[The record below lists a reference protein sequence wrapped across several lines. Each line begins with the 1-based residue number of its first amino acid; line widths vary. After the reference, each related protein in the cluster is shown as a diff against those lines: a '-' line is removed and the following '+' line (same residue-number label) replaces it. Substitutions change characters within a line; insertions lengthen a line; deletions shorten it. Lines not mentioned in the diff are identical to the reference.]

1 MSKNRN
7 NRGIQ
12 GTEPQNRNNREIQ
25 GTEPQDEAASLEE
38 LETVET
44 GEEVETED
52 GAQVEG
58 DETETP
64 ETESGDFEQEG
75 VTELTPDEVSEESA
89 NPSVQNPTPEPVVL
103 NLEKQAAAQ
112 TEQNLEREIPP
123 VPEGV
128 DATTHMS
135 LEGVREYVKEML
147 PNKGQTKLI
156 MDANRAFVENV
167 APQMQATLFS
177 YIMNFITGSDDAS
190 FTKGMDYLMDLFTR
204 FGGVDQP
211 LNQLALHSYMENFPG
226 DTSSANKYGSFVRIF
241 TTLCN
246 PATRQA
252 NITAT
257 IDLQATLNRDFT
269 EAEGLRIISYF
280 QGYL

>member
-1 MSKNRN
+1 MSK
-7 NRGIQ
+7 
-12 GTEPQNRNNREIQ
+12 NRNNREIQ

-44 GEEVETED
+44 GDEVETED
-52 GAQVEG
+52 GVEVEG
-58 DETETP
+58 DETENG
-64 ETESGDFEQEG
+64 ETEGGDFEQEG
-75 VTELTPDEVSEESA
+75 VTELTPDEVSEESV
-89 NPSVQNPTPEPVVL
+89 NPSVQTPTPEPVVL

-190 FTKGMDYLMDLFTR
+190 FVKGMDYLMDLFTR

>member
-7 NRGIQ
+7 DRL
-12 GTEPQNRNNREIQ
+12 IQ
-25 GTEPQDEAASLEE
+25 GTEPQDGAVPLEE

-44 GEEVETED
+44 GGEVE
-52 GAQVEG
+52 GS
-58 DETETP
+58 ETENN
-64 ETESGDFEQEG
+64 EHESGDFEQEG
-75 VTELTPDEVSEESA
+75 VTELTPEEVSEETQSS
-89 NPSVQNPTPEPVVL
+89 SVQTPTPEPVVL

-112 TEQNLEREIPP
+112 NEQNLEREIPP
-123 VPEGV
+123 IPEGV

-135 LEGVREYVKEML
+135 LEGVREYVKNML
-147 PNKGQTKLI
+147 PNKGQTKLV

-190 FTKGMDYLMDLFTR
+190 FVKGMDYLMDLFTR
-204 FGGVDQP
+204 FGGADQP
-211 LNQLALHSYMENFPG
+211 LNQLALHTYMENFPG

-241 TTLCN
+241 TTLCD

-252 NITAT
+252 NITAN

>member
-7 NRGIQ
+7 NRDIQ
-12 GTEPQNRNNREIQ
+12 GTEPNN
-25 GTEPQDEAASLEE
+25 EAAELDE
-38 LETVET
+38 LETVDAGNES
-44 GEEVETED
+44 VETEEVQSTD
-52 GAQVEG
+52 QGGFDPGAFSQ
-58 DETETP
+58 D
-64 ETESGDFEQEG
+64 G
-75 VTELTPDEVSEESA
+75 VTELTTEEVDNESA
-89 NPSVQNPTPEPVVL
+89 KPVVDNAPAPEPVVL
-103 NLEKQAAAQ
+103 NLEKQQ
-112 TEQNLEREIPP
+112 QQQVEQNLEREIPP

-147 PNKGQTKLI
+147 PNKGQAKLI
-156 MDANRAFVENV
+156 MDANRAFVENI

-177 YIMNFITGSDDAS
+177 YIMNFISGSDDAS

-204 FGGVDQP
+204 FGGSGQP
-211 LNQLALHSYMENFPG
+211 LNQLSLHSYMENFPG

-241 TTLCN
+241 TTLCD

-269 EAEGLRIISYF
+269 EAEGLRILSYF

>member
-7 NRGIQ
+7 NRNIQ
-12 GTEPQNRNNREIQ
+12 GTQPN
-25 GTEPQDEAASLEE
+25 DEAAELDE
-38 LETVET
+38 LETV
-44 GEEVETED
+44 D
-52 GAQVEG
+52 AG
-58 DETETP
+58 DETE
-64 ETESGDFEQEG
+64 ETEEVQSTEESESTEQGAFDPSAFSQDG
-75 VTELTPDEVSEESA
+75 VTELTPEEVDKESTKPVVD
-89 NPSVQNPTPEPVVL
+89 NTPTPEPVVL
-103 NLEKQAAAQ
+103 NLEKQQ
-112 TEQNLEREIPP
+112 QQQVEQNLEREIPP

-147 PNKGQTKLI
+147 PNKGQAKLI
-156 MDANRAFVENV
+156 MDANRAFVENI

-177 YIMNFITGSDDAS
+177 YIMNFISGSDDAS

-204 FGGVDQP
+204 FGGNGQP
-211 LNQLALHSYMENFPG
+211 LNQLSLHTYMENFPG
-226 DTSSANKYGSFVRIF
+226 DASSANKYGSFVRIF
-241 TTLCN
+241 TTLCD

-269 EAEGLRIISYF
+269 EAEGLRILSYF